1 MTHHDKPQFKHF
13 PGDLIIDMPP
23 TLAVAPIKPLRSAAP
38 RKRIRPTLGII
49 GGGQLA
55 RMTAQS
61 ALSLGC
67 DVVMLDD
74 EADSPA
80 SAAAARWI
88 RKPADDLAA
97 LCELAEAVDV
107 VTLENEFIDARLL
120 ASIEER
126 GHLVLPSAATMRLVQ
141 DKLAQ
146 KTLLQNTGLPVPA
159 FAAVESKADLLSAGE
174 KLGWPLV
181 LKKRRDG
188 YDGKGNTTVRGAADV
203 DAAWAR
209 LDGDRHALFAEEF
222 CPFTCEIAI
231 IITSSRDGG
240 SIAYPLVE
248 TVQRDHICHTVI
260 APAHVSEIVAR
271 QAGEIARRAVEAV
284 GGIGS
289 FGVEM
294 FLCPDGAVLVNELA
308 PRVHNSGHYTIE
320 ACECSQ
326 FENHVRAVMGWPLG
340 SPAMRAPAA
349 VMVNL
354 LGHADGPGA
363 PHGIKECLAI
373 AGAHLHIYGKARSK
387 AGRKMGHIT
396 ALGSNAAAALDIA
409 TRAAAPLHFGH
420 LS

>member
-1 MTHHDKPQFKHF
+1 MT
-13 PGDLIIDMPP
+13 P
-23 TLAVAPIKPLRSAAP
+23 TLDAASIKPRPFAAP

-67 DVVMLDD
+67 DVVVLDND
-74 EADSPA
+74 PDSPA
-80 SAAAARWI
+80 SSPAAHLL
-88 RKPADDLAA
+88 RKPTDDLAA

-107 VTLENEFIDARLL
+107 VTLENEFIDAGLL
-120 ASIEER
+120 AELEER

-141 DKLAQ
+141 DKLVQ
-146 KTLLQNTGLPVPA
+146 KTLLQDTGLPVPA
-159 FAAVESKADLLSAGE
+159 FASVKSKAELISTGE
-174 KLGWPLV
+174 RLGWPLV

-203 DAAWAR
+203 DSAWAR
-209 LDGDRHALFAEEF
+209 LDGDRNALFAEEF
-222 CPFTCEIAI
+222 CPFTSEIAI
-231 IITSSRDGG
+231 IITSSRDR
-240 SIAYPLVE
+240 SSVAYPLVE

-260 APAHVSEIVAR
+260 APAHVSENVAR

-284 GGIGS
+284 GGVGS

-294 FLCPDGAVLVNELA
+294 FLCPDGTVLVNELA

-326 FENHVRAVMGWPLG
+326 FENHVRAVMSWPLG
-340 SPAMRAPAA
+340 STAMRAPTA

-363 PHGIKECLAI
+363 PYGIKESLAI
-373 AGAHLHIYGKARSK
+373 AGTHLHLYGKARSTP
-387 AGRKMGHIT
+387 GRKMGHIT
-396 ALGSNAAAALDIA
+396 ALGANAAAALDIA
-409 TRAAAPLHFGH
+409 TRAAAPLRFGE
-420 LS
+420 SS